1 MKNPT
6 LRTSFD
12 CAIELTPDHGAA
24 LVGGKGAALARM
36 VGLGLPVPP
45 GFTLTTMA
53 CNRFLANGWTGEL
66 DTAISEGVAELEAS
80 VSKRFGDRTQPLLVS
95 VRSGAPVSMPGMMDT
110 VLNVGMTAAVAES
123 LSVLTGDVRFGWD
136 TYRRFAQSYASVVL
150 AAPEQTVRQLLVE
163 QVGPDEGRSLPPEA
177 LAVAATGFV
186 DALAAAGYPIPD
198 DTGDQLRS
206 AVAAVFD
213 SWISE
218 RAQVYRRVEGI
229 DDNLGTAATVQMM
242 VFGNLGER
250 SGTGVAFSRDP
261 STGQPGI
268 FGDVLQQAQGEDV
281 VAGTHNTL
289 PVSELHNLWPD
300 VAAELER
307 VTTLL
312 ERDLTDLADIEFTV
326 EEGTFWL
333 LQVRRGK
340 HSPQAALRMAIDM
353 AEDPDFPLTRAEAL
367 QRIAPI
373 LIDPPKVPNPKS
385 VPQAPATTAD
395 VLVTGLAASPGRAIG
410 AVCVDVEA
418 AVAAEKRGEAV
429 ILVRPETSPADIAG
443 MAASRGI
450 VTSLGGVVSHAA
462 VVARS
467 WRIPAVV
474 GVTAINFTGGG
485 LEIGGRTVAD
495 GTVITIDGSSGQIL
509 LGAHEANEIDAPEV
523 DVLRQWERDIDSA
536 GQAAAGG
543 FAEAVTVETVG
554 RALALKGM
562 GSAESIGL
570 VLGARPEDVTP
581 VLDKLQ
587 SAGDAQELR
596 AGTLRALAPLTERV
610 KAWYE
615 LEAAR
620 MQAVIEPHLDNFHTA
635 NHNFKVVV
643 TDWQMRTVDGE
654 RVPNDHADAGWDA
667 EVVNRLR
674 ADIHAAIEPIVIAI
688 AEHEPRIG
696 RYLDR
701 LSDALA
707 ALEAG
712 DNDMMAHPL
721 KDSYHTIWFEL
732 HEELIRLSGRNRSD
746 EAQAGRA

>member
-353 AEDPDFPLTRAEAL
+353 AEDPDFPLTRADAL